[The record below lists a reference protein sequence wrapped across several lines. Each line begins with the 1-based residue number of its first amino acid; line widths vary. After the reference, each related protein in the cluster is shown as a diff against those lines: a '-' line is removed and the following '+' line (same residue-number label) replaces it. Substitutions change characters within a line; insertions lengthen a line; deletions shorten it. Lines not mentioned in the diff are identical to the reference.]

1 MRTKLAFLRTRRRG
15 ATAVEAAVLMPLLV
29 FFFVIGVDFAR
40 VFYHHLTITNA
51 ARNGAYYAAQS
62 DENAVNLTGIT
73 DAALKDA
80 TNLTPT
86 PTVVNRTGTYADGTP
101 WVEVEVNYQ
110 FRTIT
115 QFPGVPND
123 VTLSRTCQM
132 RIMPKTPKPGTY

>member
-1 MRTKLAFLRTRRRG
+1 MRTNPHRRLRRRG
-15 ATAVEAAVLMPLLV
+15 ASVVEAAVLLPLMV

-62 DENAVNLTGIT
+62 AENAANLAGIT

-80 TNLTPT
+80 TDLTPT
-86 PTVVNRTGTYADGTP
+86 PNVTTRNGAYADGTP
-101 WVEVEVNYQ
+101 WVEVEVDYR
-110 FRTIT
+110 FRTVT

-123 VTLSRTCQM
+123 VVISRTCQM
-132 RIMPKTPKPGTY
+132 RVMPKTPKPGTF